1 MSETTRIADELQL
14 AFDGE
19 AWHGPALLEIL
30 ADVNAPTAAAHP
42 IANGHSI
49 WELVLHIA
57 AWEKILLRRM
67 AGESFMPRDEENFPP
82 VLDHSEGAWAEAVV
96 HLKKAHE
103 DLTQTVRNVPEAKLN
118 EIVPG
123 KNYDF
128 YFMLRGGSQHIAYH
142 GGQISLL
149 KKIAGN

>member
-1 MSETTRIADELQL
+1 MSETIRIAEELRL

-30 ADVNAPTAAAHP
+30 EDVNAATAAGHP
-42 IANGHSI
+42 IPNKHSI

-57 AWEKILLRRM
+57 AWEKILIRRIG
-67 AGESFMPRDEENFPP
+67 GEAFMPRDEENFPP
-82 VLDHSEGAWAEAVV
+82 VLDQTEGAWAEAQA

-103 DLTQTVRNVPEAKLN
+103 DLMQTVRKMPEAKLN
-118 EIVPG
+118 QVVPG

-128 YFMLRGGSQHIAYH
+128 YFMLHGGSQHIAYH

-149 KKIAGN
+149 KKMSGA

>member
-1 MSETTRIADELQL
+1 MSETTRIADELRL

-30 ADVNAPTAAAHP
+30 ADVNAATAAAHP
-42 IANGHSI
+42 VPNGHSI

-57 AWEKILLRRM
+57 AWEGVLMRRM
-67 AGESFMPRDEENFPP
+67 AGEALQLHDEENFPP
-82 VLDHSEGAWAEAVV
+82 VLDHSEGAWAEARAHSKQV
-96 HLKKAHE
+96 HE
-103 DLTQTVRNVPEAKLN
+103 DLMQAIRKMPEAKLN
-118 EIVPG
+118 RVVPG

-128 YFMLRGGSQHIAYH
+128 YFMLHGGSQHIAYH

-149 KKIAGN
+149 KKMAGA

>member
-19 AWHGPALLEIL
+19 AWHGPPLLEIL

-103 DLTQTVRNVPEAKLN
+103 DLTQIVRNVPEAKLN